1 MNLKKL
7 MNLKFDEPEKNCD
20 QFDEPKHLIK
30 FDEPEIDEPEK
41 IDEPKHLIKFDE
53 PEIDESEKI
62 DEPEIDEPK

>member
-30 FDEPEIDEPEK
+30 FDEPEIDEPE
-41 IDEPKHLIKFDE
+41 I
-53 PEIDESEKI
+53 
-62 DEPEIDEPK
+62 

>member
-7 MNLKFDEPEKNCD
+7 INLKNCN

-41 IDEPKHLIKFDE
+41 IDEPE
-53 PEIDESEKI
+53 I
-62 DEPEIDEPK
+62 DEPEIDEPEIL